1 MMAGCVKF
9 HVTLHATGT
18 HAGYPHKGTGPIE
31 ALATMVLAL
40 QTIVS
45 RNVSPFHPLVLSIT
59 EMHGGHVWNVVPDKA
74 SFQGTVRYFHK
85 SDGEL
90 VEKRFKQ
97 QVQSIAA
104 GYGITADIDWDD
116 FQNPLVS
123 DTELSKIVADNVR
136 DYAQLEPIHPSMAGE
151 DFCDFMPVTMP
162 VFAFIGSNGE
172 EVPGLA
178 QPHFVGLDES
188 LQAAWNSTPTR
199 R

>member
-1 MMAGCVKF
+1 M
-9 HVTLHATGT
+9 
-18 HAGYPHKGTGPIE
+18 
-31 ALATMVLAL
+31 
-40 QTIVS
+40 
-45 RNVSPFHPLVLSIT
+45 
-59 EMHGGHVWNVVPDKA
+59 WNVVPDKA

-172 EVPGLA
+172 EGCPDWHS
-178 QPHFVGLDES
+178 PHFVGLDES
-188 LQAAWNSTPTR
+188 LQAGVEFYANAALTVLNELS
-199 R
+199 